1 MRNIIA
7 DAPSAERKVFKRITC
22 SHRTT
27 DLEKEVRCMDLFKP
41 GMLGILS
48 NLVRICSLH
57 VCAKFS
63 AENGQVEPCFE
74 NPGKGRKYYG
84 NPNELA
90 IKLLGT
96 NKVNLQLNFL

>member
-1 MRNIIA
+1 
-7 DAPSAERKVFKRITC
+7 
-22 SHRTT
+22 
-27 DLEKEVRCMDLFKP
+27 MDLFKP

-96 NKVNLQLNFL
+96 NKVKPSHTQGVTSATFPQGVHGPVLHL